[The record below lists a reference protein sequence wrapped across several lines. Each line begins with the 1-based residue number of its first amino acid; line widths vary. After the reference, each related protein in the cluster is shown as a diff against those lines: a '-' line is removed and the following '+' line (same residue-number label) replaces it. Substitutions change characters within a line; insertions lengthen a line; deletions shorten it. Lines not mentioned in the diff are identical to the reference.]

1 MIIVTPKAAPL
12 TPQGSITDHSVN
24 KSTTTIKQENV
35 EEQKLQEKVQ
45 NIIASIEKQSEVQSK
60 IVHKKEL
67 TEHKLTLTTSTS
79 TPLQETH
86 STTLQS
92 TTSTPIQS
100 TAPIP
105 PSTPSE
111 THKDSTPKS
120 VDRHQFS
127 YDVSEFPT
135 ISQSATRA
143 GRQIRAPKSLDV

>member
-1 MIIVTPKAAPL
+1 M

-24 KSTTTIKQENV
+24 KSTTGIKQENA

-45 NIIASIEKQSEVQSK
+45 HIIASIEKTQGEIQSK
-60 IVHKKEL
+60 VHKKEV
-67 TEHKLTLTTSTS
+67 TEHKVTLSTPTS

-86 STTLQS
+86 STILQP
-92 TTSTPIQS
+92 TPSTPIQS
-100 TAPIP
+100 AAPIP